1 MAGKYGDPIRP
12 GARNFVALRHEIP
25 SGPTG
30 RPPNTGVNTDCTTG
44 HPRSEFRGTT
54 PRNSGGP
61 NLTSSYSHEIRVRQ
75 RLRHEITK
83 IGPNGSRRSPVKV
96 VRPGRKLEEHVAELV
111 GLTRPNRDDR
121 AGSRRACL
129 IYRVR
134 IRHNNTC
141 NHAE

>member
-83 IGPNGSRRSPVKV
+83 IGPNGSRRSAVKV
-96 VRPGRKLEEHVAELV
+96 GRRAAAE
-111 GLTRPNRDDR
+111 RSR
-121 AGSRRACL
+121 SRRGPGLANSNRAAL
-129 IYRVR
+129 GR
-134 IRHNNTC
+134 
-141 NHAE
+141 